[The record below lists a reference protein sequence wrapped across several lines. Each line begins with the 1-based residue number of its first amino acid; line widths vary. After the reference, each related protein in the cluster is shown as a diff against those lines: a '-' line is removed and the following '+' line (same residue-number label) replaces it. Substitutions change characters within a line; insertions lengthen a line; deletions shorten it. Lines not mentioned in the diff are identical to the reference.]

1 MSRPDRAAVEAEL
14 ARVRAE
20 LAERRASL
28 PAHSIR
34 PHQLLAIE
42 DLEERLASLEKEL
55 GRPAPEPREDP

>member
-14 ARVRAE
+14 ERVRAE

-55 GRPAPEPREDP
+55 GRPSPEPREDP